1 MSPRDS
7 ANRIER
13 KRPPVCR
20 QAAWR
25 GSGCAAVC
33 ISGIEEGMASSEAF
47 AALPVGRR
55 VTVRRTV
62 SESDVYLFAGLTGD
76 HSPNH
81 TDEEYMRGT
90 RYGRRIAHGALCIG
104 LMSAASTKIIE
115 GLPGTIIS
123 YGYDRVRFPAPLFF
137 GDTVTVTY
145 EIVERDPAA
154 LKTFA
159 RVTCATQRGDVV
171 AAATH
176 ILKIVE

>member
-159 RVTCATQRGDVV
+159 RVTCTTQRGDVV

>member
-1 MSPRDS
+1 MSPRNS
-7 ANRIER
+7 ANRVER
-13 KRPPVCR
+13 KRLPVCR